1 MEELVN
7 AVAAKTGLS
16 HDVAKIAVV
25 TVLNHIKGQLPKMV
39 ADQIDSYLGTAPATG
54 AQHSTDGQSQSPDIM
69 GSVLK
74 GLGGILG
81 KK

>member
-1 MEELVN
+1 MEEIIK

-16 HDVAKIAVV
+16 HDIAKIAVA
-25 TVLNHIKGQLPKMV
+25 TVITHLKGHLPKML
-39 ADQIDSYLGTAPATG
+39 ADQIDGFLGTAHTG
-54 AQHSTDGQSQSPDIM
+54 DSQHAAGDQAQGGGVM
-69 GSVLK
+69 GSVMK